1 MLRRRHH
8 REVLPQFRN
17 LTDQLL
23 HCYYLNGESLG
34 RHINH
39 YPSSMA
45 SKVDKFSRRT
55 VTASDF
61 IFGPLNISST
71 EGIGGVCLRL
81 DRSKIS
87 F

>member
-1 MLRRRHH
+1 
-8 REVLPQFRN
+8 
-17 LTDQLL
+17 
-23 HCYYLNGESLG
+23 
-34 RHINH
+34 
-39 YPSSMA
+39 MA